1 MQEQAHCHHCTDHD
15 DYCISLVPI
24 FNHLEEEQMDEV
36 MALIHSRSYKKGED
50 IYQTGNASD
59 ALYIVRR
66 GRVKI
71 YRISESGKEQIL
83 RILNPGDF
91 TGELALFNESVHDA
105 FASALVDTDI
115 CMIKRNDLQN
125 LLLKYPNISMKI
137 LSELSHRLAQSETQT
152 TRATERVELRIAL
165 FLVESIDHNSKS
177 DVITLPMSK
186 KDLASYLG
194 TTPETIS
201 RKLLEFEDAGL
212 IKQLSNK
219 SIKIIDVDGLL
230 FVAVEFVLK
239 KYDYRRNKKKQSKKK

>member
-125 LLLKYPNISMKI
+125 ILLKYPNISMKI

-165 FLVESIDHNSKS
+165 FLVESMDHNSKS

-230 FVAVEFVLK
+230 LI
-239 KYDYRRNKKKQSKKK
+239 

>member
-24 FNHLEEEQMDEV
+24 FNHLEEEQMVEV

-59 ALYIVRR
+59 AIYIVRR

-165 FLVESIDHNSKS
+165 FLVESMDHNSKS

-230 FVAVEFVLK
+230 LI
-239 KYDYRRNKKKQSKKK
+239 

>member
-36 MALIHSRSYKKGED
+36 MALIHSKSYKKGED

-165 FLVESIDHNSKS
+165 FLVESMDHNSKS

-230 FVAVEFVLK
+230 LI
-239 KYDYRRNKKKQSKKK
+239 

>member
-50 IYQTGNASD
+50 IYQNGNASD

-165 FLVESIDHNSKS
+165 FLVESMDHNSKS

-230 FVAVEFVLK
+230 LI
-239 KYDYRRNKKKQSKKK
+239 

>member
-1 MQEQAHCHHCTDHD
+1 MQEQAHCHHCTDHN

-230 FVAVEFVLK
+230 LI
-239 KYDYRRNKKKQSKKK
+239 

>member
-24 FNHLEEEQMDEV
+24 FNHLEEEQMVEV

-152 TRATERVELRIAL
+152 TRTTERVELRIAL
-165 FLVESIDHNSKS
+165 FLVESMDHNSKS

-230 FVAVEFVLK
+230 LI
-239 KYDYRRNKKKQSKKK
+239 

>member
-1 MQEQAHCHHCTDHD
+1 MQEQAHCHHCTDHN

-36 MALIHSRSYKKGED
+36 MALIHSKSYKKGED

-230 FVAVEFVLK
+230 LI
-239 KYDYRRNKKKQSKKK
+239 

>member
-1 MQEQAHCHHCTDHD
+1 MKAQSHCHHCTDQD

-24 FNHLEEEQMDEV
+24 FNHLEKEQMDEI
-36 MALIHSRSYKKGED
+36 MTLIHSKAYKKGED
-50 IYQTGNASD
+50 IYQTGKPSD
-59 ALYIVRR
+59 ALYIVRS

-71 YRISESGKEQIL
+71 YRLSETGKEQIL

-105 FASALVDTDI
+105 FASALADTDI

-152 TRATERVELRIAL
+152 TRATERVEMRIAL
-165 FLVESIDHNSKS
+165 FLVESMDHKS
-177 DVITLPMSK
+177 LSNVITLPMSK

-201 RKLLEFEDAGL
+201 RKLMEFEDAGL
-212 IKQLSNK
+212 IKQISNK

-230 FVAVEFVLK
+230 LI
-239 KYDYRRNKKKQSKKK
+239 

>member
-1 MQEQAHCHHCTDHD
+1 MKEKTHCDHCGNHD

-24 FNHLEEEQMDEV
+24 FNHLEKDQMDEV
-36 MALIHSRSYKKGED
+36 MSLIHSKSYKKGED
-50 IYQTGNASD
+50 IYQSGNKSD

-71 YRISESGKEQIL
+71 YRLSESGKEQIL

-105 FASALVDTDI
+105 YANALSDTDI
-115 CMIKRNDLQN
+115 CMIKREDLQS

-137 LSELSHRLAQSETQT
+137 LSEFSNRLAQSETQT
-152 TRATERVELRIAL
+152 MRFATERVEMRIAL
-165 FLVESIDHNSKS
+165 FLVESLDPRTQSQI
-177 DVITLPMSK
+177 ITLPMSK

-201 RKLLEFEDAGL
+201 RKLFEFEDAGL

-219 SIKIIDVDGLL
+219 DIEILDVDGLL
-230 FVAVEFVLK
+230 LI
-239 KYDYRRNKKKQSKKK
+239 

>member
-24 FNHLEEEQMDEV
+24 FNHLEEEQMVEV

-165 FLVESIDHNSKS
+165 FLVESMDHNSKS

-230 FVAVEFVLK
+230 LI
-239 KYDYRRNKKKQSKKK
+239 

>member
-1 MQEQAHCHHCTDHD
+1 MQEQAHCHHCIDHD

-165 FLVESIDHNSKS
+165 FLVESMDHNSKTN
-177 DVITLPMSK
+177 VITLPMSK

-230 FVAVEFVLK
+230 LI
-239 KYDYRRNKKKQSKKK
+239 

>member
-71 YRISESGKEQIL
+71 YRISESGKEQII

-165 FLVESIDHNSKS
+165 FLVESMDHNSKS

-230 FVAVEFVLK
+230 LI
-239 KYDYRRNKKKQSKKK
+239 

>member
-1 MQEQAHCHHCTDHD
+1 MQEQAHCHHCTDHN

-165 FLVESIDHNSKS
+165 FLVESMDHNSKS

-230 FVAVEFVLK
+230 LI
-239 KYDYRRNKKKQSKKK
+239 

>member
-1 MQEQAHCHHCTDHD
+1 MQEQAHYHHCTDHD

-125 LLLKYPNISMKI
+125 LLLKYPNISLKI

-219 SIKIIDVDGLL
+219 SIKIIDVVGLL
-230 FVAVEFVLK
+230 LI
-239 KYDYRRNKKKQSKKK
+239 

>member
-24 FNHLEEEQMDEV
+24 FNHLEEKQMDEV

-230 FVAVEFVLK
+230 LI
-239 KYDYRRNKKKQSKKK
+239 

>member
-24 FNHLEEEQMDEV
+24 FNHLEEEQMVEV

-165 FLVESIDHNSKS
+165 FLVESMDHNSKTN
-177 DVITLPMSK
+177 VITLPMSK

-230 FVAVEFVLK
+230 LI
-239 KYDYRRNKKKQSKKK
+239 

>member
-36 MALIHSRSYKKGED
+36 MALIHSKSYKKGED

-219 SIKIIDVDGLL
+219 SIKLIDVDGLL
-230 FVAVEFVLK
+230 LI
-239 KYDYRRNKKKQSKKK
+239 

>member
-24 FNHLEEEQMDEV
+24 FNHLEEKQMDEV
-36 MALIHSRSYKKGED
+36 MALIHSKSYKKGED

-165 FLVESIDHNSKS
+165 FLVESIDHNGKS

-201 RKLLEFEDAGL
+201 RKLLEFEDAGM

-230 FVAVEFVLK
+230 LI
-239 KYDYRRNKKKQSKKK
+239 

>member
-165 FLVESIDHNSKS
+165 FLVESMDHNSKS
-177 DVITLPMSK
+177 DVITLPMCK

-230 FVAVEFVLK
+230 LI
-239 KYDYRRNKKKQSKKK
+239 

>member
-230 FVAVEFVLK
+230 LI
-239 KYDYRRNKKKQSKKK
+239 

>member
-36 MALIHSRSYKKGED
+36 MALIHSKSYKKGED

-137 LSELSHRLAQSETQT
+137 LM
-152 TRATERVELRIAL
+152 
-165 FLVESIDHNSKS
+165 FKN
-177 DVITLPMSK
+177 
-186 KDLASYLG
+186 
-194 TTPETIS
+194 
-201 RKLLEFEDAGL
+201 
-212 IKQLSNK
+212 
-219 SIKIIDVDGLL
+219 
-230 FVAVEFVLK
+230 
-239 KYDYRRNKKKQSKKK
+239 

>member
-165 FLVESIDHNSKS
+165 FLVESMDHNSKS

-230 FVAVEFVLK
+230 LI
-239 KYDYRRNKKKQSKKK
+239 

>member
-50 IYQTGNASD
+50 IYQTGNASG

-230 FVAVEFVLK
+230 LI
-239 KYDYRRNKKKQSKKK
+239 

>member
-165 FLVESIDHNSKS
+165 FLVESMDHNSKL

-230 FVAVEFVLK
+230 LI
-239 KYDYRRNKKKQSKKK
+239 

>member
-165 FLVESIDHNSKS
+165 FLVESMDHNSKTN
-177 DVITLPMSK
+177 VITLPMSK

-230 FVAVEFVLK
+230 LI
-239 KYDYRRNKKKQSKKK
+239 

>member
-36 MALIHSRSYKKGED
+36 ITLIHSRSYKKGED

-177 DVITLPMSK
+177 DVITLPMNK

-230 FVAVEFVLK
+230 LI
-239 KYDYRRNKKKQSKKK
+239 

>member
-36 MALIHSRSYKKGED
+36 MALIHSKSYKKGED

-165 FLVESIDHNSKS
+165 FLVESMDHNSKTN
-177 DVITLPMSK
+177 VITLPMSK

-230 FVAVEFVLK
+230 LI
-239 KYDYRRNKKKQSKKK
+239 

>member
-165 FLVESIDHNSKS
+165 FLVESIDHNSKTN
-177 DVITLPMSK
+177 VITLPMSK

-230 FVAVEFVLK
+230 LI
-239 KYDYRRNKKKQSKKK
+239 